1 MIKRLLVGTFSAV
14 LLLAGV
20 AGANSLKGK
29 QVNDGPSLPDVTS
42 VAACAMQKG
51 FVVSQGIGCSNGT
64 GTSGGPND
72 VAEGLT
78 LCTAAPVDVKT
89 FSYIV
94 QTPGVPGFAT
104 SARFA
109 AWSDAGGG
117 TPGAQM
123 CTGPA
128 VPFLTAGTFSVP
140 LTGCKITTAMTNGG
154 HFFAGMNQGGI
165 GGMRWGYDSSGSAII
180 GDAYIRAASCGA
192 TNFLS
197 LTALG
202 LPGAWVFRV
211 TVDAQGPIEV
221 EQFSWGEVKAKY
233 HQ

>member
-20 AGANSLKGK
+20 AGANSLKGS
-29 QVNDGPSLPDVTS
+29 QVQDGPRLPDVT
-42 VAACAMQKG
+42 AINACAMQKG
-51 FVVSQGIGCSNGT
+51 FVVTQGIGCNNGT

-72 VAEGLT
+72 VAQGLT

-104 SARFA
+104 SAQFA
-109 AWSDAGGG
+109 VWGDAGGAPG
-117 TPGAQM
+117 TQM
-123 CTGPA
+123 CAGPA
-128 VPFLTAGTFSVP
+128 VPYLTVGTYSIPV
-140 LTGCKITTAMTNGG
+140 TGCKVTTAMTNGG

-165 GGMRWGYDSSGSAII
+165 GGMRWGYEDLAPG
-180 GDAYIRAASCGA
+180 GDAWIRAPGCGA
-192 TNFLS
+192 SAFS
-197 LTALG
+197 PLTAFG

-211 TVDAQGPIEV
+211 VVDAQGPIEV

-233 HQ
+233 NQ